1 VLPPPD
7 PQAAR
12 GRIARSGRDPANDHT
27 AEWGYVCAFL
37 VPLIGII
44 LGIVLWSRTD
54 DRAAD
59 VIGLSIVM
67 GLIYAVL
74 LTLLGAA

>member
-1 VLPPPD
+1 
-7 PQAAR
+7 
-12 GRIARSGRDPANDHT
+12 
-27 AEWGYVCAFL
+27 VCAFL